1 MIWETTISY
10 HDMVDGKEKTK
21 RVKYV
26 IDHQE
31 AFGEVESI
39 LHNNFEHLSDFEV
52 FAIKKSKAKEIANV
66 RHYED
71 ERIYEATLRDV
82 FITEDGDEKPI
93 NYKILLFAKDFDK
106 AKDFISE
113 YIKQGY
119 DLTLVTLKE
128 TSFVDILV

>member
-10 HDMVDGKEKTK
+10 HVIDDGKEKTK

-31 AFGEVESI
+31 AFGDVESI
-39 LHNNFEHLSDFEV
+39 LHSNFEHLSDFEV
-52 FAIKKSKAKEIANV
+52 LAIKKSKAKEIANV
-66 RHYED
+66 RHFDD

-93 NYKILLFAKDFDK
+93 NYKVLLFAKNFDK